1 MGNAS
6 EVADGVAKLDKA
18 FKAYRQAVLGNGV
31 GDAMLMGLTD
41 EDPAGIGE
49 KQRNFLVRKFCLSRP
64 ALGLLAHFPPVQVA
78 DFP

>member
-6 EVADGVAKLDKA
+6 EVADGVAKLGKA

-49 KQRNFLVRKFCLSRP
+49 KQRNFLVREFLFVAPSWP
-64 ALGLLAHFPPVQVA
+64 HFPPVQVA